1 MLDEILKRIDQRL
14 EALGL
19 PESRAATM
27 AGLSNSA
34 IRDIRRRVAAGETNK
49 SVSTGT
55 LIALAPVLETTASWL
70 LEGSGDEDAIEED
83 ATKAKVTDV
92 PLIAWVS
99 AGQACF
105 QEGIDN
111 FDDFPVVSVYD
122 LPKGNWIALHVDG
135 VSMNRISPPGS
146 IILVNMDDKDL
157 VPNAYYVIMDEEG
170 NVTYK
175 RYRPKEK
182 PPFQPFST
190 QDIKPP
196 KLYGSITIIG
206 RVRRTITD
214 M

>member
-1 MLDEILKRIDQRL
+1 MIDKKNREIGRRIQMARKAAGFVSAVQAA
-14 EALGL
+14 EALGVNYRTYAGHENGNRNSINAL
-19 PESRAATM
+19 PFYSKRFK
-27 AGLSNSA
+27 
-34 IRDIRRRVAAGETNK
+34 V
-49 SVSTGT
+49 SVD
-55 LIALAPVLETTASWL
+55 WL
-70 LEGSGDEDAIEED
+70 LTGEGDMPLGEGEHKSNTG
-83 ATKAKVTDV
+83 VTDV

-111 FDDFPVVSVYD
+111 FDDFPTVQVSG
-122 LPKGNWIALHVDG
+122 LPKGKWIALHVDG
-135 VSMNRISPPGS
+135 QSMNKISPHNS
-146 IILVNMDDKDL
+146 IILVNMEDKDL

-175 RYRPKEK
+175 RYRPKER